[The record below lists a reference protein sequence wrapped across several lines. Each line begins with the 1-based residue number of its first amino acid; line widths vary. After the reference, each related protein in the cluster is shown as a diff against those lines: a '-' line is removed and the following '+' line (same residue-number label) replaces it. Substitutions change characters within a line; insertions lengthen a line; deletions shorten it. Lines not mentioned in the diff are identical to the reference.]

1 MASGWQNPPAVA
13 GSVFLWL
20 SVTSLKTYVWSFSM
34 LWGQEKWKP
43 APWKKLSWCVMACI
57 YTHDETG
64 TWHKCSPSFLPLPPP
79 CSMASWTLCFPSFL
93 FSSQIPKFCH
103 IGSKQSFPLCPGQF
117 VKKAGNRRSLATVQP
132 LVQLANSCGPCFQS
146 KRGSFCILANRCWDM
161 LRHGAASTRQLTV

>member
-1 MASGWQNPPAVA
+1 MCDLSTCFEGRKSESLPPGKSFPDVSWHAYIPTMKQELDT
-13 GSVFLWL
+13 SV
-20 SVTSLKTYVWSFSM
+20 
-34 LWGQEKWKP
+34 
-43 APWKKLSWCVMACI
+43 
-57 YTHDETG
+57 
-64 TWHKCSPSFLPLPPP
+64 SPSFLPLPPP
-79 CSMASWTLCFPSFL
+79 RSMASWTLCFPSFL

-161 LRHGAASTRQLTV
+161 L